1 MSAYD
6 EILSSSNIV
15 NILEYYGLKV
25 NRNKCTCPFHND
37 THPSMMVNT
46 SKGIAKCFACGSGG
60 NVVSF
65 IQKYE
70 TEINHNAISTV
81 EAMQKAIDI
90 QHLNIVL
97 SQNNNIP
104 LTEEQKKQKTL
115 SNILK
120 DAIIICENNL
130 KTQNIDG
137 EKILDYLK
145 SRNLSEQIINNF
157 HIGFN
162 PTYNNITNNLLSK
175 YNMKDLI
182 EVGITKESKNDYI
195 DIFSHRIMIPIFD
208 QYGNPVGFGARVL
221 GDAKPKYINTMATP
235 LFNKSEL
242 LFNYHKAK
250 SFARD
255 YEMIVVEGYMD
266 VISSN
271 AMGFANTVGI
281 MGTALTKEQIE
292 LLKKLKCE
300 ITLSLDNDDA
310 GKNAM
315 IRVIPELLNEGLEV
329 NVLDISKLEGK
340 YKDFGDLQVA
350 NIKKEDV
357 YKTKISAFI
366 FLLENQYLQNKELN
380 VDNIYTIYKKMQRD
394 GLIKNTKDILRFKE
408 YVTNKTNFKLKEVE
422 DIIMPKEVKQESR
435 VERYKGLFF
444 YYYIMDHLKKYA
456 INHQDRIL
464 QKYLEANSISQEVI
478 EETLNNENYLTH
490 PLASISKSKIHSKIL
505 IIIGNNTITNMIII
519 CILFLNLSFK
529 NDKIFIL
536 ENLLNN
542 VKSFDQEGKV
552 VNIKLSVEQ
561 KDIVLKQYAESFE
574 TSIKEYIENNPDEFE
589 DLFIANN
596 TSQFEKLF
604 PKTYVETL
612 KEQAVSRFK
621 NENVMEAVRY
631 GLAYPDNM
639 KSAMTRQF
647 VNNDK
652 YKTLLVFNNNKNIL
666 GLTPENIIKETKEEL
681 ERKPEKVQDD
691 IQKTEVETA
700 KNNKDMSIFIKLS
713 GKEKESYKG
722 IYLPIDSGTQ
732 VFIPK
737 QLYRIDDGRL
747 QILNSQSKSANMS
760 EYAVDENTRTKKFM
774 NRLTLDNFYHKYFNL
789 YEISME
795 KEVIPSASY

>member
-6 EILSSSNIV
+6 EILSSSNII

-25 NRNKCTCPFHND
+25 AKNKCICPFHSD

-97 SQNNNIP
+97 SQNNKMP

-120 DAIIICENNL
+120 DAITICENNL
-130 KTQNIDG
+130 KTKNIDG
-137 EKILDYLK
+137 ERTLDYLK

-162 PTYNNITNNLLSK
+162 PTYDNITNNLLSK

-250 SFARD
+250 SFARN

-266 VISSN
+266 VISAN

-340 YKDFGDLQVA
+340 YKDFGDLQIA
-350 NIKKEDV
+350 NVKKEDV

-380 VDNIYTIYKKMQRD
+380 VDNIYNTYKKMQRD
-394 GLIKNTKDILRFKE
+394 GLIKDTKDILRFKE
-408 YVTNKTNFKLKEVE
+408 YVTNKTNFRVEEVE

-456 INHQDRIL
+456 TNHQDRIL
-464 QKYLEANSISQEVI
+464 QKYLETNAITQELI
-478 EETLNNENYLTH
+478 EETLNNENYL
-490 PLASISKSKIHSKIL
+490 KD
-505 IIIGNNTITNMIII
+505 GENTIDISRYANEYIYTSDDYIK
-519 CILFLNLSFK
+519 FK

-542 VKSFDQEGKV
+542 VKSFDQEGNV

-574 TSIKEYIENNPDEFE
+574 TNIKDYIENNPDEFE

-604 PKTYVETL
+604 PKTYVESL

-666 GLTPENIIKETKEEL
+666 GLTPENIMKETKEEL
-681 ERKPEKVQDD
+681 EKKPEKTKQKEQDD
-691 IQKTEVETA
+691 IQKTEVETV
-700 KNNKDMSIFIKLS
+700 KNNNDMSVFIKLS
-713 GKEKESYKG
+713 GKEKESFKG

-737 QLYRIDDGRL
+737 QLYRIDDGKL

>member
-1 MSAYD
+1 MSVYD

-25 NRNKCTCPFHND
+25 TRNKCTCPFHND
-37 THPSMMVNT
+37 THPSMMINT

-60 NVVSF
+60 NAVSF

-70 TEINHNAISTV
+70 TEVNHNAISTV

-97 SQNNNIP
+97 SQNNNMP

-120 DAIIICENNL
+120 DAITICENNL
-130 KTQNIDG
+130 KTKNIDG
-137 EKILDYLK
+137 ERTLDYLK

-162 PTYNNITNNLLSK
+162 PTYDNITNNLLSK

-221 GDAKPKYINTMATP
+221 GDAKPKYINTMATT

-315 IRVIPELLNEGLEV
+315 IRVIPELLNEGLEI

-340 YKDFGDLQVA
+340 YKDFGDLQIA
-350 NIKKEDV
+350 NVKKEDV

-366 FLLENQYLQNKELN
+366 FLLENQYLQDKELN
-380 VDNIYTIYKKMQRD
+380 VDNIYNTYKKMQRD
-394 GLIKNTKDILRFKE
+394 GLIKDTKDILRFKE
-408 YVTNKTNFKLKEVE
+408 YVTNNTNFKGEEVE

-444 YYYIMDHLKKYA
+444 YYYIMDYLKKYA

-464 QKYLEANSISQEVI
+464 QKYLETNVISQEVI
-478 EETLNNENYLTH
+478 EETLNSENYL
-490 PLASISKSKIHSKIL
+490 KD
-505 IIIGNNTITNMIII
+505 GENTIDISRYVNEYIYTSDDYIK
-519 CILFLNLSFK
+519 FK

-604 PKTYVETL
+604 PKTYVESL

-666 GLTPENIIKETKEEL
+666 GLTPENIMKETKEEL
-681 ERKPEKVQDD
+681 EKKPEKTKQKEQDD
-691 IQKTEVETA
+691 IQKTEVETV
-700 KNNKDMSIFIKLS
+700 KNNNDMSVFIKLS
-713 GKEKESYKG
+713 GKEKESFKG

-737 QLYRIDDGRL
+737 QLYRIDDGKL
-747 QILNSQSKSANMS
+747 QILNSQSISANMS

>member
-6 EILSSSNIV
+6 EILSSSNII

-25 NRNKCTCPFHND
+25 AKNKCICPFHSD

-97 SQNNNIP
+97 SQNNKMP

-120 DAIIICENNL
+120 DAITICENNL
-130 KTQNIDG
+130 KTKNIDG
-137 EKILDYLK
+137 ERTLDYLK

-162 PTYNNITNNLLSK
+162 PTYDNITNNLLSK

-250 SFARD
+250 SFARN

-266 VISSN
+266 VISAN

-329 NVLDISKLEGK
+329 NVLDILKLEGK
-340 YKDFGDLQVA
+340 YKDFGDLQIA
-350 NIKKEDV
+350 NVKKEDV

-380 VDNIYTIYKKMQRD
+380 VDNIYNTYKKMQRD
-394 GLIKNTKDILRFKE
+394 GLIKDTKDILRFKE
-408 YVTNKTNFKLKEVE
+408 YVTNKTNFRVEEVE

-456 INHQDRIL
+456 TNHQDRIL
-464 QKYLEANSISQEVI
+464 QKYLETNAITQELI
-478 EETLNNENYLTH
+478 EETLNNENYL
-490 PLASISKSKIHSKIL
+490 KD
-505 IIIGNNTITNMIII
+505 GENTIDISRYVNEYIYTSDDYIK
-519 CILFLNLSFK
+519 FK

-542 VKSFDQEGKV
+542 VKSFDQEGNV

-574 TSIKEYIENNPDEFE
+574 TNIKDYIENNPDEFE

-604 PKTYVETL
+604 PKTYVESL

-666 GLTPENIIKETKEEL
+666 GLTPENIMKETKEEL
-681 ERKPEKVQDD
+681 EKKPEKTKQKEQDD
-691 IQKTEVETA
+691 IQKTEVETV
-700 KNNKDMSIFIKLS
+700 KNNNDMSVFIKLS
-713 GKEKESYKG
+713 GKEKESFKG

-737 QLYRIDDGRL
+737 QLYRIDDGKL

>member
-25 NRNKCTCPFHND
+25 TRNKCTCPFHND
-37 THPSMMVNT
+37 THPSMMINT

-60 NVVSF
+60 NAVSF

-70 TEINHNAISTV
+70 TEVNHNAISTV

-120 DAIIICENNL
+120 DAITICENNL
-130 KTQNIDG
+130 KTKNIDG
-137 EKILDYLK
+137 ERILDYLK

-162 PTYNNITNNLLSK
+162 PTYDNITNNLLSK

-221 GDAKPKYINTMATP
+221 GDAKPKYINTMATT

-315 IRVIPELLNEGLEV
+315 TRVIPELLNEGLEV

-340 YKDFGDLQVA
+340 YKDFGDLQIA
-350 NIKKEDV
+350 NVKKEDV

-366 FLLENQYLQNKELN
+366 FLLENQYLQDKELN
-380 VDNIYTIYKKMQRD
+380 VDNIYNTYKKMQRD
-394 GLIKNTKDILRFKE
+394 GLIKDTKDILRFKE
-408 YVTNKTNFKLKEVE
+408 YVTNNTNFKGEEVE

-464 QKYLEANSISQEVI
+464 QKYLETNVISQEVI
-478 EETLNNENYLTH
+478 EETLNSENYL
-490 PLASISKSKIHSKIL
+490 KD
-505 IIIGNNTITNMIII
+505 GENTIDISRYVNEYIYTSDDYIK
-519 CILFLNLSFK
+519 FK

-604 PKTYVETL
+604 PKTYVESL

-666 GLTPENIIKETKEEL
+666 GLTPENIMKETKEEL
-681 ERKPEKVQDD
+681 EKKPEKTKQKEQDD
-691 IQKTEVETA
+691 IQKTEVETV
-700 KNNKDMSIFIKLS
+700 KNNNDMSVFIKLS
-713 GKEKESYKG
+713 GKEKESFKG

-737 QLYRIDDGRL
+737 QLYRIDDGKL

>member
-357 YKTKISAFI
+357 YKTKIPAFI

-478 EETLNNENYLTH
+478 EETLNNENYL
-490 PLASISKSKIHSKIL
+490 KD
-505 IIIGNNTITNMIII
+505 GENTIDISRYVNEYIYTSDDYIK
-519 CILFLNLSFK
+519 FK

>member
-70 TEINHNAISTV
+70 TEINHNEISTV

-162 PTYNNITNNLLSK
+162 PTYNNVTNNLLSK

-195 DIFSHRIMIPIFD
+195 DIFSNRIMIPIFD

-250 SFARD
+250 SFARN

-266 VISSN
+266 VISAN

-329 NVLDISKLEGK
+329 NVLDISKLEDK
-340 YKDFGDLQVA
+340 YKDFGDLQIA
-350 NIKKEDV
+350 NVKKEDV

-366 FLLENQYLQNKELN
+366 FLLENQYLKNKELN
-380 VDNIYTIYKKMQRD
+380 VDNIYNTYKKMQRD
-394 GLIKNTKDILRFKE
+394 GLIKDTKDILRFKE
-408 YVTNKTNFKLKEVE
+408 YVTNKTNFRVEEVE

-456 INHQDRIL
+456 TNHQDRIL
-464 QKYLEANSISQEVI
+464 QKYLETNAITQELI
-478 EETLNNENYLTH
+478 EETLNNENYL
-490 PLASISKSKIHSKIL
+490 KD
-505 IIIGNNTITNMIII
+505 GENTIDISRYVNEYIYTSDDYIK
-519 CILFLNLSFK
+519 FK

-542 VKSFDQEGKV
+542 VKSFDQEGNV

-574 TSIKEYIENNPDEFE
+574 TNIKDYIENNPDEFE

-604 PKTYVETL
+604 PKTYVESL

-666 GLTPENIIKETKEEL
+666 GLTPENIMKETKEKL
-681 ERKPEKVQDD
+681 EKKPEKIQEKAQDD
-691 IQKTEVETA
+691 IQKTEVETV
-700 KNNKDMSIFIKLS
+700 KNNNDMSVFIKLS
-713 GKEKESYKG
+713 GKEKESFKG
-722 IYLPIDSGTQ
+722 IYLPIDSGIQ

-737 QLYRIDDGRL
+737 QLYRIDDGKL

>member
-25 NRNKCTCPFHND
+25 TRNKCTCPFHND

-97 SQNNNIP
+97 SQNNKMP

-120 DAIIICENNL
+120 DAITICENNL
-130 KTQNIDG
+130 KTKNIDG
-137 EKILDYLK
+137 ERTLDYLK

-162 PTYNNITNNLLSK
+162 PTYDNITNNLLSK

-250 SFARD
+250 SFARN

-266 VISSN
+266 VISAN

-329 NVLDISKLEGK
+329 NVLDISKLEDK
-340 YKDFGDLQVA
+340 YKDFGDLQIA
-350 NIKKEDV
+350 NVKKEDV

-380 VDNIYTIYKKMQRD
+380 VDNIYNTYKKMQRD
-394 GLIKNTKDILRFKE
+394 GLIKDTKDILRFKE
-408 YVTNKTNFKLKEVE
+408 YVTNKTNFRVEEVE

-456 INHQDRIL
+456 TNHQDRIL
-464 QKYLEANSISQEVI
+464 QKYLETNAITQELI
-478 EETLNNENYLTH
+478 EETLNNENYL
-490 PLASISKSKIHSKIL
+490 KD
-505 IIIGNNTITNMIII
+505 GENTIDISRYVNEYIYTSDDYIK
-519 CILFLNLSFK
+519 FK

-542 VKSFDQEGKV
+542 VKSFDQEGNV

-574 TSIKEYIENNPDEFE
+574 TNIKDYIENNPDEFE

-604 PKTYVETL
+604 PKTYVESL

-666 GLTPENIIKETKEEL
+666 GLTPENIMKETKEEL
-681 ERKPEKVQDD
+681 EKKPEKTKQKEQDD
-691 IQKTEVETA
+691 IQKTEVETV
-700 KNNKDMSIFIKLS
+700 KNNNDMSVFIKLS
-713 GKEKESYKG
+713 GKEKESFKG

-737 QLYRIDDGRL
+737 QLYRIDDGKL

-760 EYAVDENTRTKKFM
+760 EYAVDENTKTKKFM

>member
-6 EILSSSNIV
+6 EILSSSNII

-25 NRNKCTCPFHND
+25 AKNKCICPFHSD

-97 SQNNNIP
+97 SQNNKMP

-120 DAIIICENNL
+120 DAITICENNL
-130 KTQNIDG
+130 KTKNIDG
-137 EKILDYLK
+137 ERTLDYLK

-162 PTYNNITNNLLSK
+162 PTYDNITNNLLSK

-250 SFARD
+250 SFARN

-266 VISSN
+266 VISAN

-340 YKDFGDLQVA
+340 YKDFGDLQIA
-350 NIKKEDV
+350 NVKKEDV

-380 VDNIYTIYKKMQRD
+380 VDNIYNTYKKMQRD
-394 GLIKNTKDILRFKE
+394 GLIKDTKDILRFKE
-408 YVTNKTNFKLKEVE
+408 YVTNKTNFRVEEVE

-456 INHQDRIL
+456 TNHQDRIL
-464 QKYLEANSISQEVI
+464 QKYLETNAITQELI
-478 EETLNNENYLTH
+478 EETLNNENYL
-490 PLASISKSKIHSKIL
+490 KD
-505 IIIGNNTITNMIII
+505 GENTIDISRYVNEYIYTSDDYIK
-519 CILFLNLSFK
+519 FK

-542 VKSFDQEGKV
+542 VKSFDQEGNV

-561 KDIVLKQYAESFE
+561 KDIVLNQYAESFE
-574 TSIKEYIENNPDEFE
+574 TNIKDYIENNPDEFE

-604 PKTYVETL
+604 PKTYVESL

-666 GLTPENIIKETKEEL
+666 GLTPENIMKETKEEL
-681 ERKPEKVQDD
+681 EKKPEKTKQKEQDD
-691 IQKTEVETA
+691 IQKTEVETV
-700 KNNKDMSIFIKLS
+700 KNNNDMSVFIKLS
-713 GKEKESYKG
+713 GKEKESFKG

-737 QLYRIDDGRL
+737 QLYRIDDGKL

>member
-25 NRNKCTCPFHND
+25 TRNKCTCPFHND

-97 SQNNNIP
+97 SQNNKMP

-120 DAIIICENNL
+120 DAITICENNL
-130 KTQNIDG
+130 KTKNIDG
-137 EKILDYLK
+137 ERTLDYLK

-162 PTYNNITNNLLSK
+162 PTYDNITNNLLSK

-250 SFARD
+250 SFARN

-266 VISSN
+266 VISAN

-340 YKDFGDLQVA
+340 YKDFGDLQIA
-350 NIKKEDV
+350 NVKKEDV

-380 VDNIYTIYKKMQRD
+380 VDNIYNTYKKMQRD
-394 GLIKNTKDILRFKE
+394 GLIKDTKDILRFKE
-408 YVTNKTNFKLKEVE
+408 YVTNKTNFRVEEVE

-456 INHQDRIL
+456 TNHQDRIL
-464 QKYLEANSISQEVI
+464 QKYLETNAITQELI
-478 EETLNNENYLTH
+478 EETLNNENYL
-490 PLASISKSKIHSKIL
+490 KD
-505 IIIGNNTITNMIII
+505 GENTIDISRYVNEYIYTSDDYIK
-519 CILFLNLSFK
+519 FK

-542 VKSFDQEGKV
+542 VKSFDQEGNV

-574 TSIKEYIENNPDEFE
+574 TNIKDYIENNPDEFE

-604 PKTYVETL
+604 PKTYVESL

-666 GLTPENIIKETKEEL
+666 GLTPENIMKETKEEL
-681 ERKPEKVQDD
+681 EKKPEKTKQKEQDD
-691 IQKTEVETA
+691 IQKTEVETV
-700 KNNKDMSIFIKLS
+700 KNNNDMSVFIKLS
-713 GKEKESYKG
+713 GKEKESFKG

-737 QLYRIDDGRL
+737 QLYRIDDGKL

-789 YEISME
+789 YEISIE

>member
-60 NVVSF
+60 NTISF

-70 TEINHNAISTV
+70 TEVNHNAISTV

-104 LTEEQKKQKTL
+104 ITEEQKKQKTL

-137 EKILDYLK
+137 EKTLDYLK

-478 EETLNNENYLTH
+478 EETLNNENYL
-490 PLASISKSKIHSKIL
+490 KD
-505 IIIGNNTITNMIII
+505 GENTIDISRYVNEYIYTSDDYIK
-519 CILFLNLSFK
+519 FK

>member
-70 TEINHNAISTV
+70 TEINHNEISTV

-162 PTYNNITNNLLSK
+162 PTYNNVTNNLLSK

-478 EETLNNENYLTH
+478 EETLNNENYL
-490 PLASISKSKIHSKIL
+490 KD
-505 IIIGNNTITNMIII
+505 GENTIDISRYVNEYIYTSDDYIK
-519 CILFLNLSFK
+519 FK

-700 KNNKDMSIFIKLS
+700 KNNKDMFIFIKLS

>member
-25 NRNKCTCPFHND
+25 TRNKCTCPFHND

-60 NVVSF
+60 NAVSF

-97 SQNNNIP
+97 SQNNKMP

-120 DAIIICENNL
+120 DAITICENNL
-130 KTQNIDG
+130 KTKNIDG
-137 EKILDYLK
+137 ERTLDYLK

-162 PTYNNITNNLLSK
+162 PTYDNITNNLLSK

-250 SFARD
+250 SFARN

-340 YKDFGDLQVA
+340 YKDFGDLQIA
-350 NIKKEDV
+350 NVKKEDV

-366 FLLENQYLQNKELN
+366 FLLKNQYLQNKELN
-380 VDNIYTIYKKMQRD
+380 IDNIYNTYKKMQRD
-394 GLIKNTKDILRFKE
+394 GLIKDTKDILRFKE
-408 YVTNKTNFKLKEVE
+408 YVTNKTNFRVEEVE

-456 INHQDRIL
+456 TNHQDRIL
-464 QKYLEANSISQEVI
+464 QKYLETNAITQELI
-478 EETLNNENYLTH
+478 EETLNNENYL
-490 PLASISKSKIHSKIL
+490 KD
-505 IIIGNNTITNMIII
+505 GENTIDISRYVNEYIYTSDDYIK
-519 CILFLNLSFK
+519 FK

-542 VKSFDQEGKV
+542 VKSFDQEGNV

-574 TSIKEYIENNPDEFE
+574 TNIKDYIENNPDEFE

-604 PKTYVETL
+604 PKTYVESL

-666 GLTPENIIKETKEEL
+666 GLTPENIMKETKEKL
-681 ERKPEKVQDD
+681 EKKPEKIQEKAQDD
-691 IQKTEVETA
+691 IQKTEVKTV
-700 KNNKDMSIFIKLS
+700 KNNNDMSVFIKLS
-713 GKEKESYKG
+713 GKEKESFKG
-722 IYLPIDSGTQ
+722 IYLPIDSGIQ

-737 QLYRIDDGRL
+737 QLYRIDDGKL

>member
-6 EILSSSNIV
+6 EILSSSNII

-25 NRNKCTCPFHND
+25 AKNKCICPFHSD

-97 SQNNNIP
+97 SQNNKMP

-120 DAIIICENNL
+120 DAITICENNL
-130 KTQNIDG
+130 KTKNIDG
-137 EKILDYLK
+137 ERTLDYLK

-162 PTYNNITNNLLSK
+162 PTYDNITNNLLSK

-250 SFARD
+250 SFARN

-266 VISSN
+266 VISAN

-340 YKDFGDLQVA
+340 YKDFGDLQIA
-350 NIKKEDV
+350 NVKKEDV
-357 YKTKISAFI
+357 YKTKISVFI

-380 VDNIYTIYKKMQRD
+380 VDNIYNTYKKMQRD
-394 GLIKNTKDILRFKE
+394 GLIKDTKDILRFKE
-408 YVTNKTNFKLKEVE
+408 YVTNKTNFRVEEVE

-456 INHQDRIL
+456 TNHQDRIL
-464 QKYLEANSISQEVI
+464 QKYLETNAITQELI
-478 EETLNNENYLTH
+478 EETLNNENYL
-490 PLASISKSKIHSKIL
+490 KD
-505 IIIGNNTITNMIII
+505 GENTIDISRYVNEYIYTSDDYIK
-519 CILFLNLSFK
+519 FK

-542 VKSFDQEGKV
+542 VKSFDQEGNV

-574 TSIKEYIENNPDEFE
+574 TNIKDYIENNPDEFE

-604 PKTYVETL
+604 PKTYVESL

-666 GLTPENIIKETKEEL
+666 GLTPENIMKETKEEL
-681 ERKPEKVQDD
+681 EKKPEKTKQKEQDD
-691 IQKTEVETA
+691 IQKTEVETV
-700 KNNKDMSIFIKLS
+700 KNNNDMSVFIKLS
-713 GKEKESYKG
+713 GKEKESFKG

-737 QLYRIDDGRL
+737 QLYRIDDGKL

>member
-6 EILSSSNIV
+6 EILSSSNII

-25 NRNKCTCPFHND
+25 AKNKCICPFHSD

-97 SQNNNIP
+97 SQNNKMP

-120 DAIIICENNL
+120 DAITICENNL
-130 KTQNIDG
+130 KTKNIDG
-137 EKILDYLK
+137 ERTLDYLK

-162 PTYNNITNNLLSK
+162 PTYDNITNNLLSK

-221 GDAKPKYINTMATP
+221 GDAKPKYINTMETP

-250 SFARD
+250 SFARN

-266 VISSN
+266 VISAN

-340 YKDFGDLQVA
+340 YKDFGDLQIA
-350 NIKKEDV
+350 NVKKEDV

-380 VDNIYTIYKKMQRD
+380 VDNIYNTYKKMQRD
-394 GLIKNTKDILRFKE
+394 GLIKDTKDILRFKE
-408 YVTNKTNFKLKEVE
+408 YVTNKTNFRVEEVE
-422 DIIMPKEVKQESR
+422 NIIMPKEVKQESR

-456 INHQDRIL
+456 TNHQDRIL
-464 QKYLEANSISQEVI
+464 QKYLETNAITQELI
-478 EETLNNENYLTH
+478 EETLNNENYL
-490 PLASISKSKIHSKIL
+490 KD
-505 IIIGNNTITNMIII
+505 GENTIDISRYVNEYIYTSDDYIK
-519 CILFLNLSFK
+519 FK

-542 VKSFDQEGKV
+542 VKSFDQEGNV

-574 TSIKEYIENNPDEFE
+574 TNIKDYIENNPDEFE

-604 PKTYVETL
+604 PKTYVESL

-666 GLTPENIIKETKEEL
+666 GLTPENIMKETKEEL
-681 ERKPEKVQDD
+681 EKKPEKTKQKEQDD
-691 IQKTEVETA
+691 IQKTEVETV
-700 KNNKDMSIFIKLS
+700 KNNNDMSVFIKLS
-713 GKEKESYKG
+713 GKEKESFKG

-737 QLYRIDDGRL
+737 QLYRIDDGKL

>member
-70 TEINHNAISTV
+70 TEINHNEISTV

-162 PTYNNITNNLLSK
+162 PTYNNVTNNLLSK

-444 YYYIMDHLKKYA
+444 YYYIVDHLKKYA

-478 EETLNNENYLTH
+478 EETLNNENYL
-490 PLASISKSKIHSKIL
+490 KD
-505 IIIGNNTITNMIII
+505 GENTIDISRYVNEYIYTSDDYIK
-519 CILFLNLSFK
+519 FK

-536 ENLLNN
+536 EKLLNN

>member
-60 NVVSF
+60 NTISF

-70 TEINHNAISTV
+70 TEVNHNAISTV

-104 LTEEQKKQKTL
+104 ITEEQKKQKTL

-137 EKILDYLK
+137 EKTLDYLK

-478 EETLNNENYLTH
+478 EETLNNENYL
-490 PLASISKSKIHSKIL
+490 KD
-505 IIIGNNTITNMIII
+505 GENTIDISRYVNEYIYTSDDYIK
-519 CILFLNLSFK
+519 FK

-747 QILNSQSKSANMS
+747 QILNSQSKLANMS

>member
-25 NRNKCTCPFHND
+25 TRNKCTCPFHND

-60 NVVSF
+60 NAVSF

-97 SQNNNIP
+97 SQNNKMP

-120 DAIIICENNL
+120 DAITICENNL
-130 KTQNIDG
+130 KTKNIDG
-137 EKILDYLK
+137 ERTLDYLK

-162 PTYNNITNNLLSK
+162 PTYDNITNNLLSK

-221 GDAKPKYINTMATP
+221 GDAKPKYINTMATT

-250 SFARD
+250 SFARN

-266 VISSN
+266 VISAN

-340 YKDFGDLQVA
+340 YKDFGDLQIA
-350 NIKKEDV
+350 NVKKEDV

-380 VDNIYTIYKKMQRD
+380 VDNIYNTYKKMQRD
-394 GLIKNTKDILRFKE
+394 VLIKDTKDILRFKE
-408 YVTNKTNFKLKEVE
+408 YVTNKTNFRVEEVE

-456 INHQDRIL
+456 TNHQDRIL
-464 QKYLEANSISQEVI
+464 QKYLETNAITQELI
-478 EETLNNENYLTH
+478 EETLNNENYL
-490 PLASISKSKIHSKIL
+490 KD
-505 IIIGNNTITNMIII
+505 GENTIDISRYVNEYIYTSDDYIK
-519 CILFLNLSFK
+519 FK

-542 VKSFDQEGKV
+542 VKSFDQEGNV

-574 TSIKEYIENNPDEFE
+574 TNIKDYIENNPDEFE

-604 PKTYVETL
+604 PKTYVESL

-666 GLTPENIIKETKEEL
+666 GLTPENIMKETKEEL
-681 ERKPEKVQDD
+681 EKKPEKTKQKEQDD
-691 IQKTEVETA
+691 IQKTEVETV
-700 KNNKDMSIFIKLS
+700 KNNNDMSVFIKLS
-713 GKEKESYKG
+713 GKEKESFKG

-737 QLYRIDDGRL
+737 QLYRIDDGKL

>member
-6 EILSSSNIV
+6 EILSSSNII

-25 NRNKCTCPFHND
+25 VKNKCICPFHSD

-97 SQNNNIP
+97 SQNNKMP

-120 DAIIICENNL
+120 DAITICENDL
-130 KTQNIDG
+130 KTKNIDG
-137 EKILDYLK
+137 ERTLDYLK

-162 PTYNNITNNLLSK
+162 PTYDNITNNLLSK

-250 SFARD
+250 SFARN

-266 VISSN
+266 VISAN

-340 YKDFGDLQVA
+340 YKDFGDLQIA
-350 NIKKEDV
+350 NVKKEDV

-380 VDNIYTIYKKMQRD
+380 VDNIYNTYKKMQRD
-394 GLIKNTKDILRFKE
+394 GLIKDTKDILRFKE
-408 YVTNKTNFKLKEVE
+408 YVTNKTNFRVEEVE

-456 INHQDRIL
+456 TNHQDRIL
-464 QKYLEANSISQEVI
+464 QKYLETNAITQELI
-478 EETLNNENYLTH
+478 EETLNNENYL
-490 PLASISKSKIHSKIL
+490 KD
-505 IIIGNNTITNMIII
+505 GENTIDISRYVNEYIYTSDDYIK
-519 CILFLNLSFK
+519 FK

-542 VKSFDQEGKV
+542 VKSFDQEGNV

-574 TSIKEYIENNPDEFE
+574 TNIKDYIENNPDEFE

-604 PKTYVETL
+604 PKTYVESL

-666 GLTPENIIKETKEEL
+666 GLTPENIMKETKEEL
-681 ERKPEKVQDD
+681 EKKPEKTKQKEQDD
-691 IQKTEVETA
+691 IQKTEVETV
-700 KNNKDMSIFIKLS
+700 KNNNDMSVFIKLS
-713 GKEKESYKG
+713 GKEKESFKG

-737 QLYRIDDGRL
+737 QLYRIDDGKL

>member
-1 MSAYD
+1 MSVYD

-25 NRNKCTCPFHND
+25 TRNKCTCPFHND
-37 THPSMMVNT
+37 THPSMMINT

-60 NVVSF
+60 NAVSF

-70 TEINHNAISTV
+70 TEVNHNAISTV

-97 SQNNNIP
+97 SQNNNMP

-120 DAIIICENNL
+120 DAITICENNL
-130 KTQNIDG
+130 KTKNIDG
-137 EKILDYLK
+137 ERTLDYLK

-162 PTYNNITNNLLSK
+162 PTYDNITNNLLSK

-221 GDAKPKYINTMATP
+221 GDAKPKYINTMATT

-340 YKDFGDLQVA
+340 YKDFGDLQIA
-350 NIKKEDV
+350 NVKKEDV

-366 FLLENQYLQNKELN
+366 FLLENQYLQDKELN
-380 VDNIYTIYKKMQRD
+380 VDNIYNTYKKMQRD

-408 YVTNKTNFKLKEVE
+408 YVTNNTNFKGEEVE

-464 QKYLEANSISQEVI
+464 QKYLETNVISQEVI
-478 EETLNNENYLTH
+478 EETLNSENYL
-490 PLASISKSKIHSKIL
+490 KD
-505 IIIGNNTITNMIII
+505 GENTIDISRYVNEYIYTSDDYIK
-519 CILFLNLSFK
+519 FK

-604 PKTYVETL
+604 PKTYVESL

-666 GLTPENIIKETKEEL
+666 GLTPENIMKETKEEL
-681 ERKPEKVQDD
+681 EKKPEKTKQKAQDD
-691 IQKTEVETA
+691 IQKTEVKTV
-700 KNNKDMSIFIKLS
+700 KNNNDMSVFIKLS
-713 GKEKESYKG
+713 GKEKESFKG

-737 QLYRIDDGRL
+737 QLYRIDDGKL

>member
-6 EILSSSNIV
+6 EILSSSNII

-25 NRNKCTCPFHND
+25 VKNKCICPFHSD

-97 SQNNNIP
+97 SQNNKMP

-120 DAIIICENNL
+120 DAITICENNL
-130 KTQNIDG
+130 KTKNIDG
-137 EKILDYLK
+137 ERTLDYLK

-162 PTYNNITNNLLSK
+162 PTYDNITNNLLSK

-250 SFARD
+250 SFARN

-340 YKDFGDLQVA
+340 YKDFGDLQIA
-350 NIKKEDV
+350 NVKKEDV

-380 VDNIYTIYKKMQRD
+380 VDNIYNTYKKMQRD
-394 GLIKNTKDILRFKE
+394 GLIKDTKDILRFKE
-408 YVTNKTNFKLKEVE
+408 YVTNKTNFRVEEVE

-456 INHQDRIL
+456 TNHQDRIL
-464 QKYLEANSISQEVI
+464 QKYLETNAITQELI
-478 EETLNNENYLTH
+478 EETLNNENYL
-490 PLASISKSKIHSKIL
+490 KD
-505 IIIGNNTITNMIII
+505 GENTIDISRYVNEYIYTSDDYIK
-519 CILFLNLSFK
+519 FK

-713 GKEKESYKG
+713 GKEKESFKG

-737 QLYRIDDGRL
+737 QLYRIDDGKL

>member
-25 NRNKCTCPFHND
+25 TRNKCTCPFHND

-97 SQNNNIP
+97 SQNNKMP

-120 DAIIICENNL
+120 DAITICENNL
-130 KTQNIDG
+130 KTKNIDG
-137 EKILDYLK
+137 ERTLDYLK

-162 PTYNNITNNLLSK
+162 PTYDNITNNLLSK

-250 SFARD
+250 SFARN

-266 VISSN
+266 VISAN

-340 YKDFGDLQVA
+340 YKDFGDLQIA
-350 NIKKEDV
+350 NVKKEDV

-366 FLLENQYLQNKELN
+366 FLLENQYLKNKELN
-380 VDNIYTIYKKMQRD
+380 VDNIYNTYKKMQRD
-394 GLIKNTKDILRFKE
+394 GLIKDTKDILRFKE
-408 YVTNKTNFKLKEVE
+408 YVTNKTNFRVEEVE

-456 INHQDRIL
+456 TNHQDRIL
-464 QKYLEANSISQEVI
+464 QKYLETNAITQELI
-478 EETLNNENYLTH
+478 EETLNNENYL
-490 PLASISKSKIHSKIL
+490 KD
-505 IIIGNNTITNMIII
+505 GENTIDISRYVNEYIYTSDDYIK
-519 CILFLNLSFK
+519 FK

-542 VKSFDQEGKV
+542 VKSFDQEGNV

-574 TSIKEYIENNPDEFE
+574 TNIKDYIENNPDEFE

-604 PKTYVETL
+604 PKTYVESL

-666 GLTPENIIKETKEEL
+666 GLTPENIMKETKEEL
-681 ERKPEKVQDD
+681 EKKPEKTKQKEQDD
-691 IQKTEVETA
+691 IQKTEVETV
-700 KNNKDMSIFIKLS
+700 KNNNDMSVFIKLS
-713 GKEKESYKG
+713 GKEKESFKG

-737 QLYRIDDGRL
+737 QLYRIDDGKL

>member
-70 TEINHNAISTV
+70 TEINHNEISTV

-162 PTYNNITNNLLSK
+162 PTYNNVTNNLLSK

-250 SFARD
+250 SFARN

-266 VISSN
+266 VISAN

-329 NVLDISKLEGK
+329 NVLDISKLEDK
-340 YKDFGDLQVA
+340 YKDFGDLQIA
-350 NIKKEDV
+350 NVKKEDV

-366 FLLENQYLQNKELN
+366 FLLENQYLKNKELN
-380 VDNIYTIYKKMQRD
+380 VDNIYNTYKKMQRD
-394 GLIKNTKDILRFKE
+394 GLIKDTKDILRFKE
-408 YVTNKTNFKLKEVE
+408 YVTNKTNFRVEEVE

-435 VERYKGLFF
+435 VERYKSLFF

-456 INHQDRIL
+456 TNHQDRIL
-464 QKYLEANSISQEVI
+464 QKYLETNAITQELI
-478 EETLNNENYLTH
+478 EETLNNENYL
-490 PLASISKSKIHSKIL
+490 KD
-505 IIIGNNTITNMIII
+505 GENTIDISRYVNEYIYTSDDYIK
-519 CILFLNLSFK
+519 FK

-542 VKSFDQEGKV
+542 VKSFDQEGNV

-574 TSIKEYIENNPDEFE
+574 TNIKDYIENNPDEFE

-604 PKTYVETL
+604 PKTYVESL

-666 GLTPENIIKETKEEL
+666 GLTPENIMKETKEEL
-681 ERKPEKVQDD
+681 EKKPEKTKQKEQDD
-691 IQKTEVETA
+691 IQKTEVETV
-700 KNNKDMSIFIKLS
+700 KNNNDMSVFIKLS
-713 GKEKESYKG
+713 GKEKESFKG
-722 IYLPIDSGTQ
+722 IYLPIDSGIQ

-737 QLYRIDDGRL
+737 QLYRIDDGKL

>member
-25 NRNKCTCPFHND
+25 TRNKCTCPFHND

-81 EAMQKAIDI
+81 EAMQKTIDI

-97 SQNNNIP
+97 SQNNKMP

-120 DAIIICENNL
+120 DAITICENNL
-130 KTQNIDG
+130 KTKNIDG
-137 EKILDYLK
+137 ERTLDYLK

-162 PTYNNITNNLLSK
+162 PTYDNITNNLLSK

-250 SFARD
+250 SFARN

-266 VISSN
+266 VISAN

-329 NVLDISKLEGK
+329 NVLDISKLEDK
-340 YKDFGDLQVA
+340 YKDFGDLQIA
-350 NIKKEDV
+350 NVKKEDV

-366 FLLENQYLQNKELN
+366 FLLENQYLKNKELN
-380 VDNIYTIYKKMQRD
+380 VDNIYNTYKKMQRD
-394 GLIKNTKDILRFKE
+394 GLIKDTKDILRFKE
-408 YVTNKTNFKLKEVE
+408 YVTNKTNFRVEEVE

-456 INHQDRIL
+456 TNHQDRIL
-464 QKYLEANSISQEVI
+464 QKYLETNAITQELI
-478 EETLNNENYLTH
+478 EETLNNENYL
-490 PLASISKSKIHSKIL
+490 KD
-505 IIIGNNTITNMIII
+505 GENTIDISRYVNEYIYTSDDYIK
-519 CILFLNLSFK
+519 FK

-542 VKSFDQEGKV
+542 VKSFDQEGNV

-574 TSIKEYIENNPDEFE
+574 TNIKDYIENNPDEFE

-604 PKTYVETL
+604 PKTYVESL

-666 GLTPENIIKETKEEL
+666 GLTPENIMKETKEEL
-681 ERKPEKVQDD
+681 EKKPEKTKQKEQDD
-691 IQKTEVETA
+691 IQKTEVETV
-700 KNNKDMSIFIKLS
+700 KNNNDMSVFIKLS
-713 GKEKESYKG
+713 GKEKESFKG

-737 QLYRIDDGRL
+737 QLYRIDDGKL

>member
-104 LTEEQKKQKTL
+104 ITEEQKKQKTL

-130 KTQNIDG
+130 KNQNIDG
-137 EKILDYLK
+137 EKTLDYLK

-357 YKTKISAFI
+357 YKTKIPAFI

-464 QKYLEANSISQEVI
+464 QKYLETNSISQEVI
-478 EETLNNENYLTH
+478 EETLNNENYL
-490 PLASISKSKIHSKIL
+490 KD
-505 IIIGNNTITNMIII
+505 GENTIDISRYVNEYIYTSDDYIK
-519 CILFLNLSFK
+519 FK

-666 GLTPENIIKETKEEL
+666 GLTPKNIIKETKEEL

-700 KNNKDMSIFIKLS
+700 KNNKDMFIFIKLS

>member
-6 EILSSSNIV
+6 EILSSSNII

-25 NRNKCTCPFHND
+25 AKNKCICPFHSD

-97 SQNNNIP
+97 SQNNKKP

-120 DAIIICENNL
+120 DAITICENNL
-130 KTQNIDG
+130 KTKNIDG
-137 EKILDYLK
+137 ERTLDYLK

-162 PTYNNITNNLLSK
+162 PTYDNITNNLLSK

-250 SFARD
+250 SFARN

-266 VISSN
+266 VISAN

-340 YKDFGDLQVA
+340 YKDFGDLQIA
-350 NIKKEDV
+350 NVKKEDV

-380 VDNIYTIYKKMQRD
+380 VDNIYNTYKKMQRD
-394 GLIKNTKDILRFKE
+394 GLIKDTKDILRFKE
-408 YVTNKTNFKLKEVE
+408 YVTNKTNFRVEEVE

-456 INHQDRIL
+456 TNHQDRIL
-464 QKYLEANSISQEVI
+464 QKYLETNAITQELI
-478 EETLNNENYLTH
+478 EETLNNENYL
-490 PLASISKSKIHSKIL
+490 KD
-505 IIIGNNTITNMIII
+505 GENTIDISRYVNEYIYTSDDYIK
-519 CILFLNLSFK
+519 FK

-542 VKSFDQEGKV
+542 VKSFDQEGNV

-574 TSIKEYIENNPDEFE
+574 TNIKDYIENNPDEFE

-604 PKTYVETL
+604 PKTYVESL

-666 GLTPENIIKETKEEL
+666 GLTPENIMKETKEEL
-681 ERKPEKVQDD
+681 EKKPEKTKQKEQDD
-691 IQKTEVETA
+691 IQKTEVETV
-700 KNNKDMSIFIKLS
+700 KNNNDMSVFIKLS
-713 GKEKESYKG
+713 GKEKESFKG

-737 QLYRIDDGRL
+737 QLYRIDDGKL

>member
-6 EILSSSNIV
+6 EILSSSNII

-25 NRNKCTCPFHND
+25 VKNKCICPFHSD

-97 SQNNNIP
+97 SQNNKMP

-120 DAIIICENNL
+120 DAITICENNL
-130 KTQNIDG
+130 KTKNIDG
-137 EKILDYLK
+137 ERTLDYLK

-162 PTYNNITNNLLSK
+162 PTYDNITNNLLSK

-250 SFARD
+250 SFARN

-266 VISSN
+266 VISAN

-340 YKDFGDLQVA
+340 YKDFGDLQIA
-350 NIKKEDV
+350 NVKKEDV

-380 VDNIYTIYKKMQRD
+380 VDNIYNTYKKMQRD
-394 GLIKNTKDILRFKE
+394 GLIKDTKDILRFKE
-408 YVTNKTNFKLKEVE
+408 YVTNKTNFRVEEVE

-456 INHQDRIL
+456 TNHQDRIL
-464 QKYLEANSISQEVI
+464 QKYLETNAITQELI
-478 EETLNNENYLTH
+478 EETLNNENYL
-490 PLASISKSKIHSKIL
+490 KD
-505 IIIGNNTITNMIII
+505 GENTIDISRYVNGYIYTSDDYIK
-519 CILFLNLSFK
+519 FK

-542 VKSFDQEGKV
+542 VKSFDQEGNV

-574 TSIKEYIENNPDEFE
+574 TNIKDYIENNPDEFE

-604 PKTYVETL
+604 PKTYVESL

-666 GLTPENIIKETKEEL
+666 GLTPENIMKETKEEL
-681 ERKPEKVQDD
+681 EKKPEKTKQKEQDD
-691 IQKTEVETA
+691 IQKTEVETV
-700 KNNKDMSIFIKLS
+700 KNNDMSVFIKLS
-713 GKEKESYKG
+713 GKEKESFKG

-737 QLYRIDDGRL
+737 QLYRIDDGKL

>member
-25 NRNKCTCPFHND
+25 TRNKCTCPFHND

-90 QHLNIVL
+90 QHLNVVL
-97 SQNNNIP
+97 SQNNKMP

-120 DAIIICENNL
+120 DAITICENNL
-130 KTQNIDG
+130 KTKNIDG
-137 EKILDYLK
+137 ERTLDYLK

-162 PTYNNITNNLLSK
+162 PTYDNITNNLLSK

-250 SFARD
+250 SFARN

-266 VISSN
+266 VISAN

-340 YKDFGDLQVA
+340 YKDFGDLQIA
-350 NIKKEDV
+350 NVKKEDV

-380 VDNIYTIYKKMQRD
+380 VDNIYNTYKKMQRD
-394 GLIKNTKDILRFKE
+394 GLIKDTKDILRFKE
-408 YVTNKTNFKLKEVE
+408 YVTNKTNFRVEEVE

-456 INHQDRIL
+456 TNHQDRIL
-464 QKYLEANSISQEVI
+464 QKYLETNAITQELI
-478 EETLNNENYLTH
+478 EETLNNENYL
-490 PLASISKSKIHSKIL
+490 KD
-505 IIIGNNTITNMIII
+505 GENTIDISRYVNEYIYTSDDYIK
-519 CILFLNLSFK
+519 FK

-542 VKSFDQEGKV
+542 VKSFDQEGNV

-574 TSIKEYIENNPDEFE
+574 TNIKDYIENNPDEFE

-604 PKTYVETL
+604 PKTYVESL

-666 GLTPENIIKETKEEL
+666 GLTPENIMKETKEKL
-681 ERKPEKVQDD
+681 EKKPEKIQEKAQDD
-691 IQKTEVETA
+691 IQKTEVETV
-700 KNNKDMSIFIKLS
+700 KNNNDMSVFIKLS
-713 GKEKESYKG
+713 GKEKESFKG
-722 IYLPIDSGTQ
+722 IYLPIDSGIQ

-737 QLYRIDDGRL
+737 QLYRIDDGKL

>member
-1 MSAYD
+1 MSTYD
-6 EILSSSNIV
+6 EILSSSNII

-25 NRNKCTCPFHND
+25 IRNKCTCPFHND

-60 NVVSF
+60 NAVSF

-70 TEINHNAISTV
+70 TEVNHNAISTV
-81 EAMQKAIDI
+81 EAMRKAIDI

-120 DAIIICENNL
+120 DAITICENNL
-130 KTQNIDG
+130 KTKNIDG
-137 EKILDYLK
+137 ERTLDYLK

-162 PTYNNITNNLLSK
+162 PTYDNITNNLLSK
-175 YNMKDLI
+175 YSMRDLI

-221 GDAKPKYINTMATP
+221 GDVKPKYINTMATP

-266 VISSN
+266 VISAN

-340 YKDFGDLQVA
+340 YKDFGDLQIA
-350 NIKKEDV
+350 NLKKEDV

-380 VDNIYTIYKKMQRD
+380 VDNIYNIYKKMQRD
-394 GLIKNTKDILRFKE
+394 GLIKDTKDILRFKE
-408 YVTNKTNFKLKEVE
+408 YVTNKTNFRVEEVE

-464 QKYLEANSISQEVI
+464 QKYLETNAITQELI
-478 EETLNNENYLTH
+478 EETLNNENYL
-490 PLASISKSKIHSKIL
+490 KD
-505 IIIGNNTITNMIII
+505 GENTIDISRYVNEYIYTSDDYIK
-519 CILFLNLSFK
+519 FK
-529 NDKIFIL
+529 NDKVFIL

-542 VKSFDQEGKV
+542 VKSFDQEGNV

-574 TSIKEYIENNPDEFE
+574 TNIKEYIENNPDEFE

-604 PKTYVETL
+604 PKTYVESL

-666 GLTPENIIKETKEEL
+666 GLTPENIMKETKEEL
-681 ERKPEKVQDD
+681 EKKPEKVQEKAQDE
-691 IQKTEVETA
+691 IQKPEVETV
-700 KNNKDMSIFIKLS
+700 KNNNDMSVFIKLS
-713 GKEKESYKG
+713 GKEKESFKG

-737 QLYRIDDGRL
+737 QLYRIDDGKL